1 MVCRCTSSEMHAQR
15 AVEQELYSQ
24 HRTEQSNKNKIS
36 KLEKELAALTPDPTR
51 WEMVDFVD
59 NGNYL
64 ITKVKFDACEHAG
77 YGGHKVLVFKATVKE
92 AMLWRRM
99 DPHFKEAPA
108 QDFAKNEAPVPIARF
123 PASDEGWEDAKAFV
137 NSRINKDKAKE
148 DGIRGPKSIYGVFDP
163 ERGC

>member
-1 MVCRCTSSEMHAQR
+1 MVCRCKTQEEHEARYIASMNMSAQ
-15 AVEQELYSQ
+15 Q
-24 HRTEQSNKNKIS
+24 
-36 KLEKELAALTPDPTR
+36 EKEYKQKKIDALKKQLDALTPDPTK